1 MALGNVHHQES
12 VSTILKFVHSNNTL
26 RRKRVALSNS
36 VNLLNFASPVKLCG
50 RSRLGKTNRLENL
63 PQDVLV
69 TILCKVEHRDLKRL
83 LLVSK
88 TVNAATSVAK
98 ELHFAFATPIS
109 NPVFRDETDD
119 RQETPNAPKQQRIA
133 KSRLDGSKLSSIAT
147 ALFTSSEDE

>member
-69 TILCKVEHRDLKRL
+69 RILCKVEHRDLKRL

-109 NPVFRDETDD
+109 KPVFRDETK
-119 RQETPNAPKQQRIA
+119 ETPNAPKQQRIA

>member
-1 MALGNVHHQES
+1 MALGNVHRQES
-12 VSTILKFVHSNNTL
+12 VSTILKFVHSTNTL

-36 VNLLNFASPVKLCG
+36 VNFPNFASPVKLCG

-69 TILCKVEHRDLKRL
+69 RILCKVEHRDLKQL

-98 ELHFAFATPIS
+98 DLHFAFATPIS
-109 NPVFRDETDD
+109 KPVFRYEIDD
-119 RQETPNAPKQQRIA
+119 REETPNAPKQQRIA
-133 KSRLDGSKLSSIAT
+133 KSRLHGSKLSSIAT